1 MLLYQ
6 CFFLNFFFTIYFGR
20 HILMTRWLFNLAFSV
35 LFSRKNWRQK
45 TKKLKCEMEKI
56 KGSRGGEM
64 VYASGTRNEIFGC
77 VLWWKNGS
85 QRAPFNDFSK
95 WNTPKACF
103 KTLKNLSIFQ
113 KSGPI
118 QTEHPNSRSQVP
130 NLSTIETCK
139 WFHWIRWAPF
149 LYKKHKKK
157 KK

>member
-1 MLLYQ
+1 MPFETKTFFREKKLISRKKIFEKDQQWDAHTALFLNNAVHFFSCSVYYNVWYLYSIILFYQ

-77 VLWWKNGS
+77 VLWWKNG
-85 QRAPFNDFSK
+85 
-95 WNTPKACF
+95 
-103 KTLKNLSIFQ
+103 L
-113 KSGPI
+113 
-118 QTEHPNSRSQVP
+118 
-130 NLSTIETCK
+130 
-139 WFHWIRWAPF
+139 
-149 LYKKHKKK
+149 
-157 KK
+157 

>member
-1 MLLYQ
+1 MNAFRNKNFFSWKKIDFTKKNIRKRSTMRCTHCLFLNNAVHFFSCSVYYNVWYLYSIMLFYQ

-77 VLWWKNGS
+77 VLWWKNG
-85 QRAPFNDFSK
+85 
-95 WNTPKACF
+95 
-103 KTLKNLSIFQ
+103 L
-113 KSGPI
+113 
-118 QTEHPNSRSQVP
+118 
-130 NLSTIETCK
+130 
-139 WFHWIRWAPF
+139 
-149 LYKKHKKK
+149 
-157 KK
+157 